1 MAIVINAAPASLV
14 IKIALISVS
23 EVPSNIET
31 TQEGI
36 IANANP
42 VTPSMSAVIVNTD
55 FIFFEVYTLVS
66 LKSSQMSTR
75 IISLDFRA
83 SGVFL
88 LNKI

>member
-1 MAIVINAAPASLV
+1 MLLESQHAIAIVINAAPASLV

-36 IANANP
+36 MASANP
-42 VTPSMSAVIVNTD
+42 VTPSISAVIVNTD
-55 FIFFEVYTLVS
+55 FIFLEV
-66 LKSSQMSTR
+66 
-75 IISLDFRA
+75 FCA

-88 LNKI
+88 LYKV